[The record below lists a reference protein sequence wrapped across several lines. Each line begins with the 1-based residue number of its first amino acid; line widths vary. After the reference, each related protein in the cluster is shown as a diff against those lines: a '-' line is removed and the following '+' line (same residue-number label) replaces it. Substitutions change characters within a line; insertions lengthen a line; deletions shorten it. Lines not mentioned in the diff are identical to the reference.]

1 MNIDKTFYYNE
12 NDYNKDIYGEF
23 EQDIQNYINKY
34 NVKDYNQI
42 INKDKRTDIVSIFSE
57 MRANIIK
64 WYPFDKNKKILEIG
78 ANYGEITSELS
89 KKCKEVTVVEFSK
102 NKINCI
108 VKRLANLDNLKCIL
122 CTNLKE
128 TKIEEKYDYITL
140 IGISEYAEKIGFENL
155 EDMLRWAQ
163 NHLTE
168 DGKIILAID
177 NKFGVKFLAGSTRN
191 KNEEKFANYREH
203 IRTDYQL
210 YGKDELIKILKNIE
224 GITYKFYY
232 PVPNYKLTHL
242 IYTDNYLPQNIN
254 YNIYYGDYEEILF
267 EELSFM
273 KEAIKNDKFDFFTN
287 SYLIEISKNKVC
299 DMHFVNYSN
308 MRKEEYKI
316 ITQITPNKVIKEAY
330 KTEGINHIQQI
341 KNNIEKLKELD
352 FITCEETNENQIIS
366 PYISI
371 CTMDEY
377 LKKLLLENKQE
388 NFLSELDKWYEYL
401 KNKIPKIDSE
411 KTIFEKYDIDVKE
424 KDKLTF
430 LRDGFIDLIFQ
441 NVFYNGEQYILF
453 DQEWYDIAVPLE
465 FILYR
470 SIKQLFFLH
479 KELEFKINKEEIYL
493 RYNIKKYI
501 NEFEALEESWQ
512 KDIVDEEIL
521 SFYSKKWT
529 RIISIEDIKFKNNQ
543 ELGKAY
549 LEKDKLQQEKNK
561 LEKENRKIKKELED
575 IKNGSRFYRWT
586 KFLKKG

>member
-210 YGKDELIKILKNIE
+210 YGKDELIKILKNME

-287 SYLIEISKNKVC
+287 SYFIEISKNKVC